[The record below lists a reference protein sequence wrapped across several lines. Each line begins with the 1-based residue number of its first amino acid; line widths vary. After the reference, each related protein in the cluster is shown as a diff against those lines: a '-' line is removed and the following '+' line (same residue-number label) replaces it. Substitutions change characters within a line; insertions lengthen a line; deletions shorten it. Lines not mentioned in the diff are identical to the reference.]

1 MNKASVL
8 MDVVAILEHEM
19 RETAIIKHKEMGF
32 TGKNPNQRVIIESTT
47 TATHAAIEFDIIVEV
62 LTKLINHF
70 QDAIEAEIS
79 AYEISQ
85 GM

>member
-8 MDVVAILEHEM
+8 MDVVAILEAD
-19 RETAIIKHKEMGF
+19 RTRG
-32 TGKNPNQRVIIESTT
+32 
-47 TATHAAIEFDIIVEV
+47 
-62 LTKLINHF
+62 LKLIEDKDIEDLSYQDEYAVRFHIAKLEDLIEHF
-70 QDAIEAEIS
+70 QGQIEAEVS

>member
-32 TGKNPNQRVIIESTT
+32 TGKNPNQRVRIEGTT
-47 TATHAAIEFDIIVEV
+47 IATHAAIELDIVVEV
-62 LTKLINHF
+62 LSKLRDHF
-70 QDAIEAEIS
+70 QDAIEAEIN
-79 AYEISQ
+79 AYETSQ